1 MKQEGEKGADW
12 LLWVSGPGSDLLLV
26 AAEMCQ
32 LVDIL
37 KSKPLKNLSGL
48 YVLPPRTIDAE
59 PPRLSPAWGRTKKHR
74 PGGVPATKGK
84 ANSVHEAC
92 REEEEGKGR
101 AQAPR
106 ATDIHTRALPLLNW
120 QFTAWHY
127 AHPSIK
133 VITTKTH
140 SEWEALEEAQLLCAD
155 GHGPNGS
162 ATSVTTLTQGTQ
174 SSFPALKRLHLTEA
188 IEFFLQGAPPTYR
201 VVLRHYTG
209 TARTTQRVLGGAD
222 MATDMEEM
230 PPQTPTCFR
239 LMPLCSHC
247 PRGS

>member
-1 MKQEGEKGADW
+1 MGKKQDRVTEIRNYLNRIANLLNVFMKQEGEKGADW
-12 LLWVSGPGSDLLLV
+12 LWWVSGPGSDLLLM

-37 KSKPLKNLSGL
+37 KSKPLKSLSGL
-48 YVLPPRTIDAE
+48 YVLSPRTIDAE
-59 PPRLSPAWGRTKKHR
+59 PPRLSLAWGRTKKHR

-84 ANSVHEAC
+84 ANSVREAC

-120 QFTAWHY
+120 LFTAWHC

-140 SEWEALEEAQLLCAD
+140 SEWEALEEAHLLRAEWAWSKWVQHIHNHTD
-155 GHGPNGS
+155 PGDAILIPSPEEASSDRGHRILFTGS
-162 ATSVTTLTQGTQ
+162 SPYL
-174 SSFPALKRLHLTEA
+174 
-188 IEFFLQGAPPTYR
+188 
-201 VVLRHYTG
+201 
-209 TARTTQRVLGGAD
+209 
-222 MATDMEEM
+222 
-230 PPQTPTCFR
+230 
-239 LMPLCSHC
+239 
-247 PRGS
+247 